1 MAPGNESK
9 VRLGDLEHEILQVVW
24 ERGPLSAE
32 ACRGALVRA
41 LKDSTVRTVLR
52 RLEEKGLVT
61 HVVDGRSYLYSAA
74 RAPAA
79 VAANA
84 VKGVID
90 RFCGGSLEALLVGL
104 VDGDVVD
111 GAELERL
118 AKKVAAAKARN
129 KGGKS

>member
-1 MAPGNESK
+1 MAARNEPN
-9 VRLGDLEHEILQVVW
+9 VHVGELEHEILQVVW
-24 ERGPLSAE
+24 ERGPISAE
-32 ACRGALVRA
+32 ACRGALARA

-52 RLEEKGLVT
+52 RLEEKGLVS
-61 HVVDGRSYLYSAA
+61 HVVDGRSFLYSAA
-74 RAPAA
+74 RAPSA

-90 RFCGGSLEALLVGL
+90 RFCGGSLEALLIGL

-129 KGGKS
+129 KGGRA